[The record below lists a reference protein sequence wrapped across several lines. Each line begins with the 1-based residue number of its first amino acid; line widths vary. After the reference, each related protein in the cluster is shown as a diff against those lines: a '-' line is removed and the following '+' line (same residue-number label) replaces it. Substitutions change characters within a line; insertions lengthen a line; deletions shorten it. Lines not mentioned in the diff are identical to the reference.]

1 MSTRRERIAQIIHD
15 EVVVHQTPGLTP
27 FWIHQPESYRRQAVN
42 APIVNKIIEAIGESD
57 D

>member
-15 EVVVHQTPGLTP
+15 EVVVYQTPGMTP